1 MSVAHPEGE
10 RDAIII
16 PFPLHRVSPADDSS
30 EDSAAILHAME
41 NHESQTPAPK
51 AAKRAHNVSL
61 HALSGKSY
69 SLVEMRNRLRSREV
83 PDDIIEAEI
92 EELQRTGLLDD
103 YTLAVDLV
111 ERYSGRERL
120 PRRAVEQKLRARKL
134 PADVIDHALSESERP
149 DEGELAEELARE
161 RLRKMGSLD
170 SAVASRRLR
179 DFLRRKGFSSDDCA
193 TAIARVLS

>member
-10 RDAIII
+10 RDAIIV

-30 EDSAAILHAME
+30 EDSAVILHATE
-41 NHESQTPAPK
+41 NHDSQTRAPK

-69 SLVEMRNRLRSREV
+69 SLAEMRNRLRSREL

-103 YTLAVDLV
+103 YALAVDLV

-134 PADVIDHALSESERP
+134 PADVIDQALSESERP
-149 DEGELAEELARE
+149 DETELAEELARE

-179 DFLRRKGFSSDDCA
+179 DFLQRKGFSSDDCA

>member
-30 EDSAAILHAME
+30 EDSAPILNAME
-41 NHESQTPAPK
+41 NHDSQTPAPK

-61 HALSGKSY
+61 HALSSKSY
-69 SLVEMRNRLRSREV
+69 SLAEMRNRLRSREL

-103 YTLAVDLV
+103 YALAVDLV

-134 PADVIDHALSESERP
+134 PADVIHQAFSESERP
-149 DEGELAEELARE
+149 DETELAEELARE

-179 DFLRRKGFSSDDCA
+179 DFLQRKGFSSDDCA